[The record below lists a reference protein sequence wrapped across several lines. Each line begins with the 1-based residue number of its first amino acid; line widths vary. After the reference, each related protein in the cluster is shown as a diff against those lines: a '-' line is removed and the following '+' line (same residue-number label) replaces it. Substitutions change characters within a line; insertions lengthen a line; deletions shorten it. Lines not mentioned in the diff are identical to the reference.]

1 MTTLKIRPAALRL
14 EDTADYLCLS
24 VSTVEELVRQGGF
37 PKPRQLAGRRVG
49 FVVRELDEWLEDRPV
64 SNQLPP
70 PNTSRR
76 GSKQSSASDA
86 QTVS

>member
-1 MTTLKIRPAALRL
+1 MKIRPAALKQ
-14 EDTADYLCLS
+14 EDAAGFLGLS
-24 VSTVEELVRQGGF
+24 VSTLENLVRQGDF

-49 FVVRELDEWLEDRPV
+49 FLVRELEEWLESRPV

-76 GSKQSSASDA
+76 DAPQRTVQDDPTAS
-86 QTVS
+86 